1 MAGGH
6 QSWADRMR
14 WCSVHWNRPVQVMIR
29 PRCEE
34 HCLPVSHG
42 GSAPLIGFKK
52 AGRILPR
59 KKILLCSQAKDMQR

>member
-52 AGRILPR
+52 AGRILP
-59 KKILLCSQAKDMQR
+59 